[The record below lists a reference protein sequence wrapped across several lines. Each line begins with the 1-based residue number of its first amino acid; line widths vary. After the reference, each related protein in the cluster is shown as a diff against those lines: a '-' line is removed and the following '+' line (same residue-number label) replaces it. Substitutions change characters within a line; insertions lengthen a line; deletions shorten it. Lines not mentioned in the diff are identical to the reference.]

1 MGIRD
6 SLGGECSTGLS
17 YRAIDRDC
25 CSGMHEADTRGGL
38 GHRREWKSLP
48 VGCISDA
55 VEGDIARGV
64 PALFWKGD
72 CFYKLLIYND
82 LIILI
87 LCIVDCAGWPLRGF
101 VDILRSLFI
110 FMDKR

>member
-1 MGIRD
+1 MSSCLDRAVFERESNPRQAIRKWLLYRTELSNGAGRIRTCD
-6 SLGGECSTGLS
+6 GSLEGECSTGLS

-38 GHRREWKSLP
+38 GHRRELKSLP

-64 PALFWKGD
+64 PGLFSMAAK
-72 CFYKLLIYND
+72 YL
-82 LIILI
+82 
-87 LCIVDCAGWPLRGF
+87 
-101 VDILRSLFI
+101 
-110 FMDKR
+110 